1 MMHRCRLLLGLAST
15 VAFAACSDGVGPGG
29 TGHVTV
35 RLASGVTAAAGAP
48 SAASPVTVS
57 LGSDELEI
65 TSVQLVAR
73 KLRLGR
79 APSSCPAEDPAAA
92 GAESSGESPDNC
104 ALLRLGPLLLD
115 PPLTEESE
123 LSFEADIPAGTY
135 SRIRMQI
142 HMPEGSADAAFL
154 ADHPELDGVSIRVEG
169 TFNGTPFTF
178 TSALTVEEEIV
189 LEEDLVVEDGAATT
203 LTLVLDVKTWFVDQG
218 GTALID
224 PATTD
229 QMLKSR
235 IEQAIR
241 ASFKAEVE

>member
-1 MMHRCRLLLGLAST
+1 MMHRCRLLLGAALT
-15 VAFAACSDGVGPGG
+15 IGFAACGDGTGPEGI
-29 TGHVTV
+29 GHVTV
-35 RLASGVTAAAGAP
+35 RLASSTGAAAGAP
-48 SAASPVTVS
+48 TVAAPVTVS

-79 APSSCPAEDPAAA
+79 AAASCPPEDPAAT
-92 GAESSGESPDNC
+92 GAESTGETPDTC

-123 LSFEADIPAGTY
+123 LSFEVDIPAGTY
-135 SRIRMQI
+135 SRIRVQI
-142 HMPEGSADAAFL
+142 HMPEGSADAAFISE
-154 ADHPELDGVSIRVEG
+154 HPELDGVSIRVEG
-169 TFNGTPFTF
+169 TFNGTPFVY

-189 LEEDLVVEDGAATT
+189 LAEDLVVADGAATT

-224 PATTD
+224 PATTN
-229 QMLKSR
+229 QMLRSR

-241 ASFKAEVE
+241 ASFDAEVE